1 MRQHIDAAKQDLSS
15 AQLKT
20 TIADARDAADSLGR
34 NLRSAADAVAPAS
47 VETNFSVLKAFA
59 VALTELTMKVD
70 DCTRK
75 LAGLAE
81 QPDQGGQPQ
90 RPFAPASND
99 GLAAHDPGGPASSDS
114 RGPRTIDHPLYVMQE
129 DAALGGSSTSDAVE
143 ANAYSSSQDKN
154 GAENRDS
161 PAEARNR
168 AWWPW
173 RRE

>member
-81 QPDQGGQPQ
+81 QPDQGRQPQ